1 MEAFYKNKS
10 IYLYS

>member
-1 MEAFYKNKS
+1 MELFGS